1 MSRGRIAAAS
11 VLAAAVAAIAVAV
24 VATRDDADSAGRD
37 VPIRVQGT
45 LTPRILLFGDT
56 LIARI
61 DVTLDRRQID
71 PDSVRFH
78 ADFTPWEVVG
88 KPRLERRDGGRT
100 TLVRTTWVLR
110 CLIGP
115 CVPPRALAPLEFDP
129 AQITYG
135 GGEATRLRWPV
146 LYVHSRLP
154 AGDLDRAGSASHPW
168 RVDLI
173 SLPEPSYRVAP
184 RLLVALLLAAAGLL
198 VLAGAFFAY
207 RALPER
213 REAPPPPPEPPPPP
227 PSVLEQ
233 ALALLEDPA
242 PDDGVADRR
251 RALEL
256 IADELEARDA
266 RLAGTARALAWREE
280 MPPPVETIA
289 LAANVREVLGE
300 DNGADAVA

>member
-1 MSRGRIAAAS
+1 MSRGRIALAAA
-11 VLAAAVAAIAVAV
+11 LAAAVAAAAVAF
-24 VATRDDADSAGRD
+24 VATRDDSASTGPEF
-37 VPIRVQGT
+37 PIRVQSR
-45 LTPRILLFGDT
+45 LIPRILLFGDT
-56 LIARI
+56 LTARI

-71 PDSVRFH
+71 PSSVRVQ
-78 ADFTPWEVVG
+78 ADFAPWELVG
-88 KPRLERRDGGRT
+88 SPQVERRDGGRT

-115 CVPPRALAPLEFDP
+115 CVPPRELAPLEFDP
-129 AQITYG
+129 AQVTYG
-135 GGEATRLRWPV
+135 RGEAIQLRWPV

-154 AGDLDRAGSASHPW
+154 AADLNQAGGGVRPW
-168 RVDLI
+168 RVDLA
-173 SLPEPSYRVAP
+173 SLPEASYRVAP
-184 RLLVALLLAAAGLL
+184 GILVALLLAAAGLL

-213 REAPPPPPEPPPPP
+213 REAPPPPPEPPLPP

-266 RLAGTARALAWREE
+266 RLARRARALAWSEGL
-280 MPPPVETIA
+280 PPPVETIA
-289 LAANVREVLGE
+289 LAASAREVLGE
-300 DNGADAVA
+300 EDDSSA